1 MTKALEVH
9 LLLTG
14 QYGEPRWCSRAD
26 PLSELIGTIL
36 SQNTSD
42 VNSGR
47 AFAALQAAFP
57 TWQQV
62 LDAPAQVVIEAIR
75 SGGLAAIKGPRIQK
89 VLATIAEERG
99 ELNLG
104 FLDALPV
111 DQARQWLLSLEGVG
125 AKTAA
130 CVLLFSLGK
139 PVIPVDTHV
148 HRLARRL
155 GLVEARATPEETE
168 GILESLVLPEARYA
182 FHMNLIAHG
191 RRVCKAQSPR
201 CEECVLACACAFAA
215 GRSTNAV
222 AP

>member
-1 MTKALEVH
+1 MKHYDTTE
-9 LLLTG
+9 
-14 QYGEPRWCSRAD
+14 
-26 PLSELIGTIL
+26 
-36 SQNTSD
+36 
-42 VNSGR
+42 
-47 AFAALQAAFP
+47 
-57 TWQQV
+57 
-62 LDAPAQVVIEAIR
+62 LDALRARKAPLDLDGACFRHIGHRLVDQ
-75 SGGLAAIKGPRIQK
+75 
-89 VLATIAEERG
+89 IAD
-99 ELNLG
+99 

-111 DQARQWLLSLEGVG
+111 GQARQWLLSLEGVG

-155 GLVEARATPEETE
+155 GLVEARATPEKTE
-168 GILESLVLPEARYA
+168 EILESLVLPEARYA

-222 AP
+222 AR